1 MSVNYEI
8 NNMMYRNSKKKMKNK
23 EINFIDNLEELEV
36 NTVKDS
42 TLYKDFKSLTID
54 ERLKSLEQ
62 FLDKISISDIDKKVL
77 MDLIKED
84 ALKTKNEIDYD
95 KINKNIRQIKI
106 LKYNLDKNI
115 YFINNIKI
123 DNNYEKQI
131 IKSRRNISKLIS

>member
-8 NNMMYRNSKKKMKNK
+8 NNMLYRNSKKKIKNN

-42 TLYKDFKSLTID
+42 TIYKDFKSLTIS
-54 ERLKSLEQ
+54 ERLQCLQ
-62 FLDKISISDIDKKVL
+62 TFLDKINITDDDKTIL
-77 MDLIKED
+77 INLIKD
-84 ALKTKNEIDYD
+84 DSLKTKNEIDYD
-95 KINKNIRQIKI
+95 KINQNIRQIKL
-106 LKYNLDKNI
+106 LKYNLDENI
-115 YFINNIKI
+115 YFINNIKK

>member
-1 MSVNYEI
+1 
-8 NNMMYRNSKKKMKNK
+8 MKNK

-77 MDLIKED
+77 MDLIKDD